1 MDNFEA
7 ITRMDRNALEA
18 FLDQVYLTGVN
29 TGMFA
34 ARLPNNSD
42 EQAEVLDK
50 NPFNEKWLSSEAE
63 NATLGTYAGEENEY
77 ILDALATAVFRG
89 AGIPLPKEGE
99 E

>member
-1 MDNFEA
+1 M
-7 ITRMDRNALEA
+7 
-18 FLDQVYLTGVN
+18 
-29 TGMFA
+29 
-34 ARLPNNSD
+34 
-42 EQAEVLDK
+42 LDK